1 MVIKVSK
8 KAVIIIG
15 APVNNMGSQALV
27 RGVTKNIKSE
37 YPDATVVVAATEKGF
52 DKSLD
57 LPGVDKYI
65 QRYSIERGKI
75 NYLRIVKL
83 LRKKILRQKIDDNRY
98 ILFHLLR
105 ECNEA
110 DIIIIIGGDNYDKSY
125 GSLSYMRETTSYIE
139 EFGLDRTVLLNCSFS
154 KEDLTEAVISDIGR
168 FKYITARDS
177 ISFENLRRALPKN
190 NIKFYPDV
198 AFGMEAQ
205 ETELPLGW
213 EAGNMIGINASS
225 LIGDGRYGC
234 SEEEVLN
241 AYKHLCDYIL
251 EYTTLKICFIPH
263 VKRNADLS
271 VLSKLYDGIQN
282 KERAII
288 ISHENYN
295 AAQKKYIISNCRM
308 FVGARTHATIA
319 AYSSCV
325 PTLVV
330 GYSVKSVGIATDLF
344 GTDAGYVIPVEKLVN
359 PEVFVDTFKEFVKK
373 EDEIRRQLALV
384 IPSYIQKSYK
394 VRELIREILR

>member
-1 MVIKVSK
+1 MIDVSK

-15 APVNNMGSQALV
+15 TPVNNMGSQAIV
-27 RGVTKNIKSE
+27 RGLTKNIKSVC
-37 YPDATVVVAATEKGF
+37 PDAMVVVAATEKGF
-52 DKSLD
+52 DKSLN
-57 LPGVDKYI
+57 LPGVDKYM
-65 QRYSIERGKI
+65 QRYSIEKGKI
-75 NYLRIVKL
+75 NYLRIIKL
-83 LRKKILRQKIDDNRY
+83 LRQKILRQKFDVNRY
-98 ILFHLLR
+98 KLFYLLR
-105 ECNEA
+105 ECKEA
-110 DIIIIIGGDNYDKSY
+110 DIVIIIGADNYDKSY
-125 GSLSYMRETTSYIE
+125 NSLEYMWETNRYIE
-139 EFGLDRTVLLNCSFS
+139 EFGLDRTVLLNCSVS

-177 ISFENLRRALPKN
+177 ISYENLRNALPGN
-190 NIKFYPDV
+190 RVRFYPDV
-198 AFGMEAQ
+198 AFCMEAQ
-205 ETELPLGW
+205 KTELPLGW
-213 EAGNMIGINASS
+213 ETGKMIGINASS

-234 SEEEVLN
+234 SEEDVLN
-241 AYKHLCDYIL
+241 AYKYLCQYIL

-271 VLSKLYDGIQN
+271 VLNKLYENIEN
-282 KERAII
+282 KERVVI

-344 GTDAGYVIPVEKLVN
+344 GTDEGYVVPVEELVN
-359 PEVFVDTFKEFVKK
+359 PDALVEAFKVFVQK
-373 EDEIRRQLALV
+373 EDEIRSQLSV
-384 IPSYIQKSYK
+384 KIPDYIEKSSK
-394 VRELIREILR
+394 VKELIREIME